1 MGIRY
6 IKHSVGF
13 AALCLLGACAQL
25 PKETALA
32 MPSEHSL
39 ASGQTFAASEKWWL
53 SLKDPQLN
61 KYIDAAL
68 KNAPSLKIAQARF
81 EQLQAELGIVD
92 QESKVQ
98 TGIVSEGKGV
108 LLNRRPSAS
117 FAETDRNFRL
127 AHISAQAKWSFDFW
141 GKNKA
146 RIASALGR
154 RNAAYYEIRQAEVLL
169 AHSVAVQYFTWQNL
183 VAQQDILNQRV
194 ENAKQIEKLI
204 QERVRAD
211 IAAPS
216 AVYEPQQVQQ
226 QLMQQ
231 KLQLDKQIAHA
242 RHALA
247 VLAGKRPDSLDKQ
260 KPAAMVDVPN
270 VKVSGL
276 KADILGRRPDIAVQ
290 RELLNMRSQNIREAK
305 ADFYP
310 NVELKLLAG
319 LSHLDAFDL
328 VRGNSAMLGVV
339 PALHLPIFTS
349 GALRS
354 KLAKRNAEYDE
365 QVAIY
370 DQTVLN
376 AMRMAADAIADYQNH
391 KAQHTQSEQ
400 TAATARKISA
410 SMLRRVNAGLENKA
424 DYYRKQDDVL
434 QQQALVFVKHS
445 EALSAWSNLHAQL
458 GGGFR
463 EEQHL

>member
-13 AALCLLGACAQL
+13 AVLCLLGACAQL
-25 PKETALA
+25 PKETALT

-68 KNAPSLKIAQARF
+68 KNAPSLKIARARF

-117 FAETDRNFRL
+117 FAEPDRNFRL

-169 AHSVAVQYFTWQNL
+169 AHSVAAQYFTWQNL
-183 VAQQDILNQRV
+183 VAQQDILNQRI
-194 ENAKQIEKLI
+194 ENAKQIEKLM
-204 QERVRAD
+204 QERVKAN

-216 AVYEPQQVQQ
+216 AVYEPQQMQQ

-231 KLQLDKQIAHA
+231 KLQLDKEIAHA

-247 VLAGKRPDSLDKQ
+247 VLTGKRPDSLDKQ

-310 NVELKLLAG
+310 NIELKLLAG

-328 VRGNSAMLGVV
+328 VRGNSAMLGVM

-370 DQTVLN
+370 DQTVLD

-391 KAQHTQSEQ
+391 KVQHAQAGQ

-434 QQQALVFVKHS
+434 QQQAVVFAKHS